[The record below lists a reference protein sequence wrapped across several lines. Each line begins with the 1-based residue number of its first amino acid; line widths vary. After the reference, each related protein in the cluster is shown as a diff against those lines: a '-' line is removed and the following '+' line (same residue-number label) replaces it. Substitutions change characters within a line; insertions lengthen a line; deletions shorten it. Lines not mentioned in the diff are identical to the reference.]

1 MYVHGAKQEA
11 KDTCRRSRDRRLIAE
26 IILSAHSISGAR
38 RVGVENIDLFL
49 PSHKFHCTMQQ
60 IISWFHDMW

>member
-26 IILSAHSISGAR
+26 IVSSS
-38 RVGVENIDLFL
+38 
-49 PSHKFHCTMQQ
+49 
-60 IISWFHDMW
+60 